1 MQASRPAL
9 AANVQCVDQATTR
22 ALASP
27 APVGRLATVRR
38 DGRPH
43 IVPICFVIIDDV
55 VYSAVDD
62 KPKRGRHL
70 QRVSNIAATGTA
82 SLLIDEYHDDWSRL
96 WWVRLDGRARI
107 IGNTAEAERAIR
119 ALCDKYLQ
127 YRDQPP
133 SGPVLALDV
142 ERWVGWSARVSGNSA

>member
-1 MQASRPAL
+1 MDRETMRGLVP
-9 AANVQCVDQATTR
+9 
-22 ALASP
+22 P

-43 IVPICFVIIDDV
+43 VVPICFAVTDDV

-62 KPKRGRHL
+62 KPKRHRHL
-70 QRVSNIAATGTA
+70 QRISNVTATGAA
-82 SLLIDEYHDDWSRL
+82 SLLIDEYDDDWSRL
-96 WWVRLDGRARI
+96 WWVRLDGQARLVDD
-107 IGNTAEAERAIR
+107 TAEAERAISSLR
-119 ALCDKYLQ
+119 DKYSQ

-142 ERWVGWSARVSGNSA
+142 ERWVGWSATT